1 MASCSDSFGIFE
13 YGFFKGSYDGNVPN
27 EKQLNVL
34 QDAETTEQFQT
45 SVAAFLLQAEKAK
58 ETMPASLDG
67 DQERFVGYQAA
78 MQQVIDVAKQ
88 AEQQAQAGNLDQA
101 KQTLEALDDMKKNI
115 TQSISNRNS
124 KRLNFSVHSKKC

>member
-1 MASCSDSFGIFE
+1 MKKFKWLVVATFLAFSSMAFS
-13 YGFFKGSYDGNVPN
+13 KGVML
-27 EKQLNVL
+27 EMFQMKKQLNIL

-45 SVAAFLLQAEKAK
+45 SVAVFLLQAEKAK

-67 DQERFVGYQAA
+67 DQEHFVGYQAA

-101 KQTLEALDDMKKNI
+101 KQTLEVLDDIKK
-115 TQSISNRNS
+115 
-124 KRLNFSVHSKKC
+124 KYHSEYK

>member
-1 MASCSDSFGIFE
+1 MKKFKWLVVATVLAFSSMAFS
-13 YGFFKGSYDGNVPN
+13 KGVMM
-27 EKQLNVL
+27 EMFQMKKQLNVL

-58 ETMPASLDG
+58 ETMPASLEG

-88 AEQQAQAGNLDQA
+88 AEQQAQAGNLEQA
-101 KQTLEALDDMKKNI
+101 KQTLEALDDMKK
-115 TQSISNRNS
+115 
-124 KRLNFSVHSKKC
+124 KYHSEYK